1 MKIRQNLHIHSL
13 HSCDSA
19 CATINDIQKEMQN
32 CNMIEYGLS
41 DHYHTTYNLCDI
53 HSAYNDFHCCKR
65 PNEFHFGI
73 ELTCMAKWECDA
85 IKAGN
90 FEYLGDDPI
99 YGLRYNQP
107 PQDADFSPY
116 IDLDEE
122 MIKKFGIEYTI
133 AGTHWPLQLPNSL
146 SDACDDLFT
155 QMMYLAEHPLVDIL
169 AHPWYPL
176 QVAHSWKDWQGLGSL
191 PKFDPSI
198 VDFSVLTKI
207 PQWMNEQIGAA
218 LVKNG
223 TCAEINSAVLNEYRC
238 PSEYRHARWKILAL
252 WREMGVK
259 FTFGTDLHAAH
270 TVNADIA
277 ATELLLDLY
286 GFNEDDILYG
296 FPKKRK
302 AL

>member
-1 MKIRQNLHIHSL
+1 
-13 HSCDSA
+13 
-19 CATINDIQKEMQN
+19 
-32 CNMIEYGLS
+32 
-41 DHYHTTYNLCDI
+41 
-53 HSAYNDFHCCKR
+53 
-65 PNEFHFGI
+65 
-73 ELTCMAKWECDA
+73 
-85 IKAGN
+85 
-90 FEYLGDDPI
+90 
-99 YGLRYNQP
+99 
-107 PQDADFSPY
+107 
-116 IDLDEE
+116 
-122 MIKKFGIEYTI
+122 
-133 AGTHWPLQLPNSL
+133 
-146 SDACDDLFT
+146 
-155 QMMYLAEHPLVDIL
+155 
-169 AHPWYPL
+169 L

-252 WREMGVK
+252 WKEMGVK

-286 GFNEDDILYG
+286 GFNEDDILYIKRTDHHG
-296 FPKKRK
+296 EIVINMPDNKCFIFLVVYSNDEDVNKQVTLKYTTDSKDIEILGKLVGVFNPMPKFKK
-302 AL
+302 